1 MDTLAARLTYPQI
14 QEVAPAP
21 DGRHVAFVLR
31 QPLLNDDH
39 SEFVSHLL
47 VAGVGSSL
55 RRFTWGAH
63 RHRAPQ
69 WSPDGTRIAFLSDR
83 HGRSN
88 LYVIDANGGEAVA
101 VTRYEHAGVRAA
113 RWSHDGRWLAFLITE
128 PPSPEREA
136 AQRRK
141 DDAFVWGAELLGA
154 HLFVVSAPAL
164 DALGEPTPGPLAPA
178 QEVTAHIAPALKAE
192 LKLAEPAPAP
202 PQRVTAGAYTVLD
215 FDWFPDGRRLAFT
228 YRPMPEWEHWTET
241 RLAIAA
247 LPAPGATAAAGRS
260 ELPAAGSGSGSD
272 SPPETPAPAFHAAI
286 EEVALVGSWTARP
299 LISPDGQW
307 IACATADRP
316 GRWAI
321 SSRVW
326 LYPAEPASGAQA
338 RPLAETPDAKCEPV
352 GWSADGQAVVVL
364 EQEGVT
370 SQFWALPADG
380 GPARRLTDTPLYKTA
395 PARGDGGQIAF
406 VGQDLAL
413 PNGIYLLDPARREVT
428 LIYQPPWPPAAPEE
442 AALPQAQDPS
452 TATGASRAARA
463 APDKAARPQ
472 ALAAP
477 RGAAGSPPPARR
489 DAAALPRTE
498 VVCWPAAGGA
508 SIEGIL
514 IYPLEYRPGDRF
526 PLVVDLHGGPP
537 MAHSRTYLGAL
548 SRAADA
554 LLLAARGFAVL
565 RPNPRGSSGYGRD
578 FRFANYGEWGDLDY
592 ADVMAGVEA
601 LIERGLADP
610 QRLCIAGWSY
620 GGYLAAMAI
629 AQTGRFRAA
638 CVGAG
643 LTDLISYNG
652 TSDVPD
658 FVPDYL
664 GAEFWDDLERYRRHS
679 PLFQARA
686 IRTPTLILHGER
698 DERVP
703 VGQGREL
710 YHALRRLGVPVDL
723 VIYPREGHSIEE
735 PRHLLDRARRVAD
748 WFTRWCAT
756 A

>member
-31 QPLLNDDH
+31 QPLLDDDH

-47 VAGVGSSL
+47 VAGAGSSL
-55 RRFTWGAH
+55 RRFTWGPH
-63 RHRAPQ
+63 RNHAPQ

-88 LYVIDANGGEAVA
+88 LYVIDAAGGEAVA

-113 RWSHDGRWLAFLITE
+113 RWSPDGRWLAFLITE

-141 DDAFVWGAELLGA
+141 DDAFVWGAELPGA
-154 HLFVVSAPAL
+154 HLFIVPAPAL
-164 DALGEPTPGPLAPA
+164 DARYHPPDGLLTGPAMPPA
-178 QEVTAHIAPALKAE
+178 H
-192 LKLAEPAPAP
+192 
-202 PQRVTAGAYTVLD
+202 RVTAGAYTVLD

-228 YRPMPEWEHWTET
+228 YRPMPEWEHWTKT
-241 RLAIAA
+241 RLAIAPLSA
-247 LPAPGATAAAGRS
+247 LTAVSGN
-260 ELPAAGSGSGSD
+260 GSSSGSD
-272 SPPETPAPAFHAAI
+272 SPPETPAPAIRTAI
-286 EEVALVGSWTARP
+286 QEVALVGSWTARP
-299 LISPDGQW
+299 LVSPDGQW

-326 LYPAEPASGAQA
+326 LYPAEPSSGAQA

-380 GPARRLTDTPLYKTA
+380 GPARRLTATPLYKTA

-413 PNGIYLLDPARREVT
+413 PNGVYLLDPARREVT
-428 LIYQPPWPPAAPEE
+428 RLYQPAWPPVAPPAPGE
-442 AALPQAQDPS
+442 APPPHTQGAL
-452 TATGASRAARA
+452 
-463 APDKAARPQ
+463 
-472 ALAAP
+472 

-489 DAAALPRTE
+489 DAAALPRAE
-498 VVCWPAAGGA
+498 VVRWPAAGGV
-508 SIEGIL
+508 SIEGLL
-514 IYPLEYRPGDRF
+514 IYPLEYRPSDRF

-592 ADVMAGVEA
+592 ADVMAGVDA

-664 GAEFWDDLERYRRHS
+664 GAEFWDDLERYRQRS

-710 YHALRRLGVPVDL
+710 YHALRRLGAPVEL

-748 WFTRWCAT
+748 WLTRWCAP